1 MQTTAQLGARVMA
14 QLPQEEREQSTTLSL
29 SGKNGESN
37 LPLLLSQTSGKPVVD
52 PNDPALQFRVAQAF
66 WAKLQRPDVLQPD
79 SPYRPLAVQ
88 ILEQAAELGWTADD
102 LEAGCKR
109 FQAAEQFGDRIEI
122 AKFFKQAAETLHPY
136 SWVLEQVNSQTA
148 KFTDFDGYSA
158 PGHSKPK
165 WRKHDGKRIES
176 LQCVVW
182 QGKNIAPVIPVEA
195 VINDPLT
202 GQKHEIPMQPKSA
215 PSQSVK
221 DYAALAAENIT
232 LKAKLAEAER
242 EREVYRTEL
251 EFHKR
256 RIDIKEQ
263 VRELEKR
270 WEKEGAAI

>member
-1 MQTTAQLGARVMA
+1 MQTMAQLGARVMA

-136 SWVLEQVNSQTA
+136 SWVLEQIHSGNAVFAN
-148 KFTDFDGYSA
+148 FDAYDV
-158 PGHSKPK
+158 PGHSKPL
-165 WRKHDGKRIES
+165 WRRHDGRRLEG
-176 LQCVVW
+176 LTLAVW
-182 QGKNIAPVIPVEA
+182 QGQSVKPVEY
-195 VINDPLT
+195 P
-202 GQKHEIPMQPKSA
+202 KQPERLL
-215 PSQSVK
+215 PPEGLK
-221 DYAALAAENIT
+221 DYAAVSAENLRLKSENAELKRLLAAEKEIT
-232 LKAKLAEAER
+232 AFHQQR
-242 EREVYRTEL
+242 L
-251 EFHKR
+251 E
-256 RIDIKEQ
+256 IKEQ

-270 WEKEGAAI
+270 WAAKETEAI